1 MIVAALCA
9 LALAWVSEGTH
20 QRIARAMAQIQTAH
34 AVRSAVHTLQR
45 ELVQA
50 ESNQRGYILTGDR
63 KYLEPYNA
71 SVAEIE
77 RQVQALATLAPREIG
92 ESAPML
98 AFRNMLS
105 QKLGEM
111 ALTIRMRE
119 DDRPEVAQF
128 VISSNVGLEQMHV
141 LRLQGNALA
150 AEADAE
156 IASLRAEVY
165 RLLNV
170 SRFGLAAGILAAF
183 AAFFL
188 YVNQTRAL
196 RQADVRQQRALE
208 AERDMLESQVRERT
222 LRLTELATYLQ
233 QAVEEE
239 RAHLA
244 RELHDELG
252 ALLTAAKLDVA
263 RLKSRLPADASDLVD
278 RLRHLTELL
287 NQGIALKRRII
298 EDLRP
303 SSLSNLGLVASLD
316 ILSREFAER
325 SGLHIDTALEP
336 VTLDASRELT
346 IYRVVQEALTNIGK
360 YAQASRVS
368 IALKN
373 YVNHVEISVVD
384 DGVGFNPAK
393 LPPSSHGLLG
403 MRHRVEATGGRL
415 DVHSLP
421 GRGTRIVATVPRSNA
436 MAQAQLQQSM
446 ASMSL
451 SADSHTGALAAPT
464 GGPAPAR

>member
-20 QRIARAMAQIQTAH
+20 QRIARAMGQIQTAH

-63 KYLEPYNA
+63 KYLEPYNT

-77 RQVQALATLAPREIG
+77 RQIQTLSALTPRELG

-98 AFRNMLS
+98 AFRNLLS

-111 ALTIRMRE
+111 ALTIHMRE
-119 DDRPEVAQF
+119 KDRPEVAQF
-128 VISSNVGLEQMHV
+128 VVSSNVGLEQMRV
-141 LRLQGNALA
+141 LRLQGDALA
-150 AEADAE
+150 AAAEAE
-156 IASLRAEVY
+156 VTSLRAEVY

-222 LRLTELATYLQ
+222 ARLTELANYLQ

-263 RLKSRLPADASDLVD
+263 RLKSRLPADAHDLTE
-278 RLRHLTELL
+278 RLRHLTDLL

-303 SSLSNLGLVASLD
+303 SSLSNLGLLASLD
-316 ILSREFAER
+316 ILAREFAER
-325 SGLHIDTALEP
+325 SGLHIHTALEP
-336 VTLDASRELT
+336 VTLDANRELT
-346 IYRVVQEALTNIGK
+346 IYRVAQEALTNIGK
-360 YAQASRVS
+360 YAQATEVL
-368 IALKN
+368 ITLKN
-373 YVNHVEISVVD
+373 YVNHVEIVVVD
-384 DGVGFNPAK
+384 DGVGFDPGKPA
-393 LPPSSHGLLG
+393 PSSHGLLG

-415 DVHSLP
+415 DLQSQP
-421 GRGTRIVATVPRSNA
+421 GRGTRIVATVPRSNP
-436 MAQAQLQQSM
+436 MAQAQLHQSM
-446 ASMSL
+446 TAMSL
-451 SADSHTGALAAPT
+451 SADSHRGALTPPT
-464 GGPAPAR
+464 RPPAHG